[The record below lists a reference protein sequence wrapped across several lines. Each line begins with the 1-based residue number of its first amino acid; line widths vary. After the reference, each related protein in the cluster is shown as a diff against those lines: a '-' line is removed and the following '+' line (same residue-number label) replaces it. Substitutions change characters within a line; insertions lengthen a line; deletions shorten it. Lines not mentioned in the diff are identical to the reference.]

1 MEILAEAVKLFIG
14 RQEIRLFVKCYGL
27 FFTRILLFLMEK
39 ISLSISS
46 ILLIPLHG
54 LTEKMARKRAG
65 RLAVDQQRDDN
76 MAQAFIIERLER
88 CAVLYVRHC

>member
-1 MEILAEAVKLFIG
+1 
-14 RQEIRLFVKCYGL
+14 
-27 FFTRILLFLMEK
+27 MEK